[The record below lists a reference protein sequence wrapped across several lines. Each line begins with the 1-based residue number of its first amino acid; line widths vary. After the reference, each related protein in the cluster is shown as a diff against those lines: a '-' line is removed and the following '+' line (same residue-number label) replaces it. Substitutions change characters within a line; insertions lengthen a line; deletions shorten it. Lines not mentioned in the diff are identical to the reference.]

1 MPRTLTPL
9 LSEADISA
17 RLPELAAEI
26 VRGLPD
32 AARTD
37 GVVIVGPLKGC
48 VVYMADLSRALW
60 RLDLEHTLDFLR
72 LASYGEGTE
81 STGVVRLEGDL
92 IHSVEGRHVLLVDD
106 ICDTGRTLQFA
117 TAHLL
122 ARGAS
127 GITTSVLMDKPSRRA
142 VPLVVDHVAFTIPNA
157 FVVGYGCD
165 LAERYRGIPF
175 IGVLGPE
182 TADGG

>member
-9 LSEADISA
+9 LSENDIATRMPVLA
-17 RLPELAAEI
+17 REIVDALPE
-26 VRGLPD
+26 
-32 AARTD
+32 AARAE

-48 VVYMADLSRALW
+48 VIFMADLSRALW
-60 RLDLEHTLDFLR
+60 RLDLDHSFDFLR
-72 LASYGEGTE
+72 LASYGAGTE
-81 STGVVRLEGDL
+81 SSGVVRLEGDL
-92 IHSVEGRHVLLVDD
+92 IHAVEGRHVLLVDD
-106 ICDTGRTLQFA
+106 ICDTGRTLQYA

-122 ARGAS
+122 RKGAR

-165 LAERYRGIPF
+165 LAEGYRGIPY
-175 IGVLGPE
+175 IGVLGPD
-182 TADGG
+182 TPK